1 MAKRKKGLKLTLLFC
16 ALFLFSTMLNTS
28 LKKDQTIKAFDNEA
42 KLVLSSK
49 VGSEKNSIQLD
60 LEIPSTFTSEIKI
73 PITDNSQLIDY
84 SLNESNQNGFS
95 ITSTATELIIQPE
108 IPTDEM
114 INEESEQPLSSNL
127 VTLNV
132 SIQHSGTVEYVAET
146 FQDGVKNTSNSE
158 TVTIVEESD
167 ELELEQ
173 DTTSEADEKTDTPSI
188 EAVEEIKNIGKIQS
202 RSAVTRGINDNM
214 PQKRLIINEKFRN
227 PIGTG
232 ANFIE
237 PTILELSK
245 TKSQTGSIWSKNK
258 LDLTQDFS
266 LKSYIYLGDSGKSA
280 GDGVTFTLQNDERMA
295 TNPESVIGSSG
306 FAMGAYSSKSGAN
319 YVHNALSIEFDTY
332 YNNGS
337 SNRVDRELNRNS
349 DYGHI
354 AMVRPKAN
362 NNNYTGEHSYVQ
374 YSPGYLSNGKWRSF
388 TVSWNAET
396 KTLNYQLEGFDQISA
411 PIDPQTEFKGQE
423 AYWGFTSS
431 TGGNWAQNAIAISEL
446 PQELE
451 ADQEVLMK
459 NVTQNGEY
467 SSEINVNTGDIVEYQ
482 VTNKYLSEVFGASD
496 WDNVATH
503 ATLPAGIDYEVNSA
517 IIDGVAISDQEI
529 TTDGT
534 AMIFPKATLSFDK
547 LTQKLVFRGKVTGA
561 DGPKKL
567 TTNFEAIGD
576 NATIQDKQTIANL
589 AEKKAGQVT
598 FNYVDESNQPIA
610 ESVSK
615 IGYLGESYS
624 AERKEFPDYLLVEI
638 PSNEN
643 GTFTEAPI
651 SVTYR
656 YELRQL
662 KFISAPSQISF
673 GESLK
678 ISTKSEVYP
687 ISEMTGSL
695 AVQDTRT
702 VKSKWSITAKMSKFL
717 ESSSGHTL
725 KNAIYYR
732 HGSQNQLLGAE
743 AISVY
748 DGLSQ
753 NDDVLAIS
761 DEWTGE
767 EGLSLQIKTG
777 AAFPEAYSGE
787 ISWTLLD
794 TPANE

>member
-1 MAKRKKGLKLTLLFC
+1 MSKRNKWLKIAFLFC
-16 ALFLFSTMLNTS
+16 ALFLFSTTLNES
-28 LKKDQTIKAFDNEA
+28 LKKDQTIKALDNEA
-42 KLVLSSK
+42 TQTTLALSSS
-49 VGSEKNSIQLD
+49 VDSETNSVQLE
-60 LEIPSTFTSEIKI
+60 LQIPSDLASEIKI
-73 PITDNSQLIDY
+73 PIPDSSRLVDY
-84 SLNESNQNGFS
+84 SLDENNRTGFL
-95 ITSTATELIIQPE
+95 ITRTATELVIQPE
-108 IPTDEM
+108 NPTELTE
-114 INEESEQPLSSNL
+114 EESEPPSYPNL
-127 VTLNV
+127 VTLNIHV
-132 SIQHSGTVEYVAET
+132 PQVGKFDFMAET
-146 FQDGVKNTSNSE
+146 FRDGVKLVSNVE
-158 TVTIVEESD
+158 VVTIQEKSATTDSAESN
-167 ELELEQ
+167 
-173 DTTSEADEKTDTPSI
+173 EADTEVPSI
-188 EAVEEIKNIGKIQS
+188 EALEEMKDTEKIRN
-202 RSAVTRGINDNM
+202 RSAVIRGINDNV
-214 PQKRLIINEKFRN
+214 PKKRLIINEKFRD

-237 PTILELSK
+237 PTLLELSK

-258 LDLTQDFS
+258 LDLTEDFS

-280 GDGVTFTLQNDERMA
+280 GDGVTFTLQNDERMDS
-295 TNPESVIGSSG
+295 NPGSVIGGSG
-306 FAMGAYSSKSGAN
+306 FAMGAYSSKSGSN

-337 SNRVDRELNRNS
+337 TNRIDRELSKNS

-362 NNNYTGEHSYVQ
+362 NNNYSGEHSYVQ

-388 TVSWNAET
+388 TVSWNATT

-451 ADQEVLMK
+451 ADQEVVMK
-459 NVTQNGEY
+459 NVTQNSDF
-467 SSEINVNTGDIVEYQ
+467 SSEINVSTGDIVEYQ

-503 ATLPAGIDYEVNSA
+503 ATLPAGIQYEASSA
-517 IIDGVAISDQEI
+517 KIDDVAITDQEI
-529 TTDGT
+529 TTQEG
-534 AMIFPKATLSFDK
+534 ALVFPKATLSFDK
-547 LTQKLVFRGKVTGA
+547 LTQKLMFRGKVVGE
-561 DGPKKL
+561 DGPKTL

-576 NATIQDKQTIANL
+576 NATIQDKYTLANL
-589 AEKKAGQVT
+589 LEKKAGQVT
-598 FNYVDESNQPIA
+598 FNYVDESNKPIA

-615 IGYLGESYS
+615 TGYLGETYS
-624 AERKEFPDYLLVEI
+624 AERKEFPDYLLIEI

-651 SVTYR
+651 TVTYR

-673 GESLK
+673 GEGLK

-687 ISEMTGSL
+687 ISEMIGSL
-695 AVQDTRT
+695 SVQDTRAN
-702 VKSKWSITAKMSKFL
+702 KSKWSITAKMSKVL

-732 HGSQNQLLGAE
+732 HGAKNQVLGSE
-743 AISVY
+743 AISIY
-748 DGLSQ
+748 DGLSS
-753 NDDVLAIS
+753 DDGVLSIS
-761 DEWTGE
+761 DGWSGE
-767 EGLSLQIKTG
+767 EGLSLRIKTG
-777 AAFPEAYSGE
+777 AAFPEEYSGE
-787 ISWTLLD
+787 INWALQD
-794 TPANE
+794 TPEND

>member
-1 MAKRKKGLKLTLLFC
+1 MAKRNKWLKMAFLFFV
-16 ALFLFSTMLNTS
+16 LFLFSVMLNES
-28 LKKDQTIKAFDNEA
+28 LKTDQTIKALDNDVTQK
-42 KLVLSSK
+42 KLVLSSEAE
-49 VGSEKNSIQLD
+49 SETNSVHLKLQVPRD
-60 LEIPSTFTSEIKI
+60 LMSEIKI
-73 PITDNSQLIDY
+73 PITESSRLVDY
-84 SLNESNQNGFS
+84 SLDKKNQTSFI
-95 ITSTATELIIQPE
+95 ITSTATEIVIQPKVITE
-108 IPTDEM
+108 ITQG
-114 INEESEQPLSSNL
+114 ESEMPVSTNL
-127 VTLNV
+127 VTLNLNV
-132 SIQHSGTVEYVAET
+132 QHTGTIEYIAET
-146 FQDGVKNTSNSE
+146 IQDGAKLVSNVE
-158 TVTIVEESD
+158 IVTIPEKSATTDSAEEN
-167 ELELEQ
+167 
-173 DTTSEADEKTDTPSI
+173 EAEIEVPSI
-188 EAVEEIKNIGKIQS
+188 EIIEEMKGTEEVRN

-258 LDLTQDFS
+258 LDLTEDFS

-280 GDGVTFTLQNDERMA
+280 GDGVTFTLQNDERMD
-295 TNPESVIGSSG
+295 TSPQSVIGSSG
-306 FAMGAYSSKSGAN
+306 FAMGAYSSKSGAD
-319 YVHNALSIEFDTY
+319 YVHNGLSIEFDTY

-337 SNRVDRELNRNS
+337 SNRIDRELNRNS

-354 AMVRPKAN
+354 AMVRPKAD

-396 KTLNYQLEGFDQISA
+396 KTLNYQLEGFNQISA

-503 ATLPAGIDYEVNSA
+503 ATLPTGIDYEVNSA

-561 DGPKKL
+561 DGPKQL

-610 ESVSK
+610 ESISK
-615 IGYLGESYS
+615 TGYLGESYS

-732 HGSQNQLLGAE
+732 HGSQNLLLGAE

-767 EGLSLQIKTG
+767 EGLSLKIKTG